1 MTNRYECARKE
12 IACRPAMVAALIV
25 LASIPLGIISTALGQ
40 DTPDP
45 VSTASEPQP
54 PKNCHFRQLRFSPDG
69 RYILA
74 QQASGIAVLS
84 VQPLSV
90 LFSRSAENVSNAG
103 FTPDSEQVW
112 FVSRPSHVIAPQIAF
127 AGSSAFVERWNIAG
141 ATRVDMKETRLRKC
155 VSSGVSPDS
164 RFLACVD
171 SGGTLRVVDVDSGET
186 VFEKRK
192 FSSIG
197 DRGIADFNFSPDSR
211 YIAAVPKHIDGGPLA
226 WDLRAKEQVKL
237 GGRLK
242 KLDTGYHLAF
252 VASDQIMISSVWLGT
267 TTVNATLVEFP
278 SGKMLSKAKLPPG
291 QLFQAAD
298 PAFVLIRPFGRTVPG
313 SNPAQ
318 KSSAVEFRTGQ
329 VIMSDAEALDV
340 FGTHF
345 IMELPD
351 GKLGLGERG
360 KGVQASVAIDPR

>member
-1 MTNRYECARKE
+1 
-12 IACRPAMVAALIV
+12 MVTALIV
-25 LASIPLGIISTALGQ
+25 LVSVSLATISTALGQ
-40 DTPDP
+40 DAPAP
-45 VSTASEPQP
+45 ASAASAPQRP
-54 PKNCHFRQLRFSPDG
+54 RNCRFRQLRFSPDG
-69 RYILA
+69 KYILA
-74 QQASGIAVLS
+74 EQASGIAVLS

-112 FVSRPSHVIAPQIAF
+112 FVSRPSHVVAPQIAF

-155 VSSGVSPDS
+155 ESSGLSPDS

-171 SGGTLRVVDVDSGET
+171 SGGTLRVIDVDSGET

-197 DRGIADFNFSPDSR
+197 DRGSADLNFSPDGR

-242 KLDTGYHLAF
+242 KLDTGYHIAF
-252 VASDQIMISSVWLGT
+252 VAADQIMISSVWLGT
-267 TTVNATLVEFP
+267 ATVNATLVDFP
-278 SGKMLSKAKLPPG
+278 SGKVLSKAKLPPG
-291 QLFQAAD
+291 QLFRASD
-298 PAFVLIRPFGRTVPG
+298 PAFVLIRPFGRVPTA
-313 SNPAQ
+313 NPAL
-318 KSSAVEFRTGQ
+318 KSSAVEIRTGQ
-329 VIMSDAEALDV
+329 VIVSDAEALDV
-340 FGTHF
+340 FGARF
-345 IMELPD
+345 VMELPD
-351 GKLGLGERG
+351 GKLGLCERG